1 MQISCCS
8 HINLVMNILWMSQET
23 HHVQVNFSRQILS
36 LDWVIFVSDFV
47 MSTVTLWVAGL
58 LTTRKYEVPLG
69 LKFYG
74 YYFYIISKTW
84 IMFLQ
89 TKEIITQQEYTPS
102 VSGGDVKERRF
113 YM

>member
-1 MQISCCS
+1 
-8 HINLVMNILWMSQET
+8 MSQET

-58 LTTRKYEVPLG
+58 LTTRKYESATGIKVLW
-69 LKFYG
+69 L
-74 YYFYIISKTW
+74 YFYFISKTW

-102 VSGGDVKERRF
+102 VSVGDVKERWF

>member
-8 HINLVMNILWMSQET
+8 HIDIVMNILWMLQET

-58 LTTRKYEVPLG
+58 LTTRKYESATGIKVLW
-69 LKFYG
+69 LLFLFYFKNLDNVSANQRN
-74 YYFYIISKTW
+74 YYPARIY
-84 IMFLQ
+84 
-89 TKEIITQQEYTPS
+89 P
-102 VSGGDVKERRF
+102 
-113 YM
+113 